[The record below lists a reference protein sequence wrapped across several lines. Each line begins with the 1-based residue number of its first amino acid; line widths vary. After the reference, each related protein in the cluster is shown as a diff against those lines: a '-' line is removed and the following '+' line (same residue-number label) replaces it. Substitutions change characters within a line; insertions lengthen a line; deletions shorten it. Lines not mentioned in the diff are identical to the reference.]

1 MTPSSTSWA
10 VENRRFVLQLLRAA
24 TFLYAV
30 FLVVATHHPR
40 PSELLGHRLPGDKTL
55 HVAAYTMLGLLV
67 AAVAAARGGWSM
79 RQAVVIIGGLA
90 LFGAADEI
98 TQPWFGR
105 DGDPLDWV
113 CDCLG
118 IVAGV
123 LVIAAAVAFVR
134 WRRRRPMAAQ

>member
-10 VENRRFVLQLLRAA
+10 FEHRRGVSLLLRVA
-24 TFLYAV
+24 TFVYAG

-40 PSELLGHRLPGDKTL
+40 PSELLGQRLPGDKVL

-67 AAVAAARGGWSM
+67 AAVVAARGGWSM
-79 RQAVVIIGGLA
+79 RQAAVIVVGLA
-90 LFGAADEI
+90 LFGAVDEI

-113 CDCLG
+113 FDCLG
-118 IVAGV
+118 IIAGV
-123 LVIAAAVAFVR
+123 LAIAAVVAVAR
-134 WRRRRPMAAQ
+134 WRRRRAATAQ